1 MWEEVEDYIP
11 TNANFF
17 NRTLTRRALCWY
29 RNDLIRSPGRRTMDL
44 TMPHSPSI
52 IANAFLHASQARG
65 IKLDHLKLQKLVFF
79 AHAWSLALHG
89 QSVVDERPQAWTFGP
104 VFDSIYQRLGG
115 TKGRVTQLLKTF
127 NPSSGKHEG
136 LIPAPNETPVWDMVH
151 QVLERY
157 GHLTAQDM
165 SALGHEP
172 DGPWDAARTMALLSI
187 PDETIIARYRQKL
200 DAYAADPA
208 QP

>member
-1 MWEEVEDYIP
+1 
-11 TNANFF
+11 
-17 NRTLTRRALCWY
+17 
-29 RNDLIRSPGRRTMDL
+29 
-44 TMPHSPSI
+44 MPHSPSI
-52 IANAFLHASQARG
+52 IANAFLHAGQPRG

-104 VFDSIYQRLGG
+104 VFDSIYQRLGD

-127 NPSSGKHEG
+127 NPTSGQQEG
-136 LIPAPNETPVWDMVH
+136 LIPSLNDAPVWDMVN

-157 GHLTAQDM
+157 GHFTAQEM

-172 DGPWDAARTMALLSI
+172 GGPWEVARAMAQLHI
-187 PDETIIARYRQKL
+187 PDETIVASYRHKL
-200 DAYAADPA
+200 GAYVTDSP